1 MKARRKEPLRT
12 FIFRV
17 CPEAT
22 PQVWRTVELT
32 EKHTLHDLNKA
43 LHQAFGMKGK
53 NLYAFYLS
61 GKRLDIE
68 TEYGGPSSNTPRKA
82 IKTPLNKA
90 GLEKGKAFLCLYD
103 FRRENCFRI
112 EWIDE
117 QLTQPK
123 TSYPRVIEKAGE
135 PETDDPALEE
145 IIPEPLRKWAQK
157 VSPVVHIWTLNP
169 QKSRGPKEVQQALA
183 LVKETREMLSKMG
196 PEIWPV
202 AEELAGMHLV
212 DWILSLPADFT
223 RRGMPEEALQVCDD
237 FSAYADKRYFLCEK
251 ALVYAQVGRKQ
262 RALEQIR
269 ENLTAFPHDLR
280 VITKIAEAFWKL
292 DQAGQAER
300 LFRKA
305 LDMAEDDINERERIL
320 EKLVAM
326 LREHERLEE
335 VAELIRTE
343 LDRG

>member
-1 MKARRKEPLRT
+1 
-12 FIFRV
+12 
-17 CPEAT
+17 
-22 PQVWRTVELT
+22 
-32 EKHTLHDLNKA
+32 
-43 LHQAFGMKGK
+43 
-53 NLYAFYLS
+53 
-61 GKRLDIE
+61 
-68 TEYGGPSSNTPRKA
+68 
-82 IKTPLNKA
+82 
-90 GLEKGKAFLCLYD
+90 
-103 FRRENCFRI
+103 
-112 EWIDE
+112 
-117 QLTQPK
+117 
-123 TSYPRVIEKAGE
+123 
-135 PETDDPALEE
+135 
-145 IIPEPLRKWAQK
+145 
-157 VSPVVHIWTLNP
+157 
-169 QKSRGPKEVQQALA
+169 
-183 LVKETREMLSKMG
+183 
-196 PEIWPV
+196 
-202 AEELAGMHLV
+202 MHLV

-280 VITKIAEAFWKL
+280 VITKTAEAFWKL

-305 LDMAEDDINERERIL
+305 LDMAEDDINEREYIL

-335 VAELIRTE
+335 VAELIRAE